1 MAQIIQRGKEWI
13 RINTQ
18 NNSIECSKDGG
29 RSWHIRFV
37 NISGGKG
44 IFVDLFDNGSEILAC
59 TSKGVFSSKDEG
71 HSWQSRCT
79 NNAFGEFI
87 QLSYDGQ
94 VLIATTSK
102 GLFCSKDGGRS
113 WHHR

>member
-1 MAQIIQRGKEWI
+1 MIQYGSELL

-18 NNSIECSKDGG
+18 NNTIECSKDGG
-29 RSWHIRFV
+29 RSWHIRF
-37 NISGGKG
+37 SSECKG
-44 IFVDLFDNGSEILAC
+44 IFVDLFDNGTEILAC
-59 TSKGVFSSKDEG
+59 TSKGVFSSKDDG

-102 GLFCSKDGGRS
+102 GLYCSKDGGRS